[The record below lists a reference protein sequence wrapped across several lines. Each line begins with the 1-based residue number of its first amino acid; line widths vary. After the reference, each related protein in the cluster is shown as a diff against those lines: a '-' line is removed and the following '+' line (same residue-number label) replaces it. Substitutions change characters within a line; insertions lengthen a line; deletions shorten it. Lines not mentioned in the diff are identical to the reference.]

1 MKEIIEQP
9 HDLKELAQ
17 FIAKL
22 NQNPSTH
29 IGYAGDETEEIY
41 DTLTSDFS
49 DFDPASSFSVCYED
63 GHIVGA
69 IGVDADRSDGSGEVW
84 GPFIEDGARYNLAE
98 ELWED
103 VMTKLQGHIKTYSFY
118 IHTRNDFA
126 QTFLKGKMAK
136 KGEEHLVL
144 HINRDN
150 IQEGQTLSE
159 TYPYTSADLEAFKAL
174 HNSTFPKTYYN
185 AEAIIGRLN
194 KDRKLL
200 FAKDSAGSIQG
211 YVYIE
216 ATPDHGEASI
226 EYVGVTRVSR
236 RKGIG
241 KMLIY
246 AALDHF
252 FSYEEI
258 QEVSICVAKRNEA
271 AIALYKGVGFKEG
284 SELKHYLISI

>member
-1 MKEIIEQP
+1 MGVLIQQP
-9 HDLKELAQ
+9 HDLKELAH

-49 DFDPASSFSVCYED
+49 DLDPASSFSVCYED
-63 GHIVGA
+63 GHLVGA
-69 IGVDADRSDGSGEVW
+69 MGVDVDLSDGTGEVW
-84 GPFIEDGARYNLAE
+84 GPFIMEVTRYSLAE
-98 ELWED
+98 ELWKD
-103 VMTKLQGHIKTYSFY
+103 VMTKLQGHIRTYSFY

-150 IQEGQTLSE
+150 KQEGQTLSE

-194 KDRKLL
+194 KDRTLL

-216 ATPDHGEASI
+216 ASPNHGEASI
-226 EYVGVTRVSR
+226 EYVGVARESR

-246 AALDHF
+246 AALDHI

-271 AIALYKGVGFKEG
+271 AIALYKGVGFIKDR
-284 SELKHYLISI
+284 ELEHYLINK